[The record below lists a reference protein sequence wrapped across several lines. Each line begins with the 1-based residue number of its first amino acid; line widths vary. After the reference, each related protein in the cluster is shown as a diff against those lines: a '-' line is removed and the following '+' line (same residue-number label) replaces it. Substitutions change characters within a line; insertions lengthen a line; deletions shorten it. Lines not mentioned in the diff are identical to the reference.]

1 MITFGP
7 MPSLASALA
16 RVSLLLPLLAGAAS
30 AQSPLSHLDDAAPV
44 PAGMMRLR
52 VANVWTRFD
61 QRFAAAGGTTPLGA
75 PLSVD
80 SLGVAQFPLLTPI
93 EASLRTLASDPLL
106 RLSLGRLH
114 VGSNARIVTTP
125 IAIEYGVTRR
135 LSVGLLIPIVQTR
148 RVAQATVAGDSTHAN
163 VGYVSAAARATAG
176 PQNALVAAAFQ
187 KAADSLGVLLA
198 RCPANP
204 TASGC
209 AAVNANTADATA
221 ARARALAFVGAVTT
235 LGVGSTT
242 AIIAPRA
249 SSDLA
254 DTLDARRIQLNQRLQ
269 QYLGAGAGAAT
280 GIFTAGT
287 DFSYIDLQGR
297 AGGPAFLGSPYGGG
311 LDSIHTTERIGF
323 GDIAVGAQFLVFD
336 RFQHDAAPPP
346 RVQSRLVVGGALRF
360 ATSRPDSA
368 QSVVDI
374 ATGDGAGVEAHS
386 AWDVILGH
394 FGSTVAARYAKSFAR
409 TVQASLVGDPEA
421 PFPYP
426 LFGTRT
432 RTAGDVLGLDVTPRL
447 LLTESLALDG
457 HYGLERIGAT
467 TYGSLNAVNDP
478 CANCQSAIPVSIDGT
493 ALATTTQRFGFGLRY
508 STVDMFAR
516 GRARYPIEVSFA
528 RLVTLAGDPGVAKQ
542 SRDQIQVRLF
552 YQIRRGH

>member
-1 MITFGP
+1 
-7 MPSLASALA
+7 MPSLASALT
-16 RVSLLLPLLAGAAS
+16 RVSLLLPLLAGAVS

-52 VANVWTRFD
+52 IANVWTRFD
-61 QRFAAAGGTTPLGA
+61 QRFASDGGTTPLGA

-106 RLSLGRLH
+106 HLSLGRLH

-163 VGYVSAAARATAG
+163 VGYVPAAARATAG

-187 KAADSLGVLLA
+187 KAADSLGILLT
-198 RCPANP
+198 RCPTNP

-235 LGVGSTT
+235 LGVSSAT

-269 QYLGAGAGAAT
+269 QYLGASAGAAT
-280 GIFTAGT
+280 RIFTAGT
-287 DFSYIDLQGR
+287 DFSYLDLQGR
-297 AGGPAFLGSPYGGG
+297 AAVPAFLASPYGGG

-346 RVQSRLVVGGALRF
+346 RVQSRLIVGGALRF

-374 ATGDGAGVEAHS
+374 ATGDGAGVEVHS

-394 FGSTVAARYAKSFAR
+394 FGSTVAARYTKSFAR
-409 TVQASLVGDPEA
+409 TVQAALVGDPDA

-467 TYGSLNAVNDP
+467 TYDLPSVVNDP
-478 CANCQSAIPVSIDGT
+478 CANCQSAILASVAGT
-493 ALATTTQRFGFGLRY
+493 GSATTTQRFGFGLRY

-516 GRARYPIEVSFA
+516 GTARYPIEISFA

-542 SRDQIQVRLF
+542 ARDQIQVRLF
-552 YQIRRGH
+552 YQVRRAH